1 MGLIQLHSAKL
12 WTRWLIVGNAEGR
25 LRTQASPRGIF
36 GGRSGNE
43 KYFSQ
48 STSIVPSIA
57 SFHQRKIIYYQCS
70 ITFAINVNK

>member
-12 WTRWLIVGNAEGR
+12 WIRRLVVGIAEGR
-25 LRTQASPRGIF
+25 LRTQAIPRVIF

-48 STSIVPSIA
+48 STSIVP
-57 SFHQRKIIYYQCS
+57 
-70 ITFAINVNK
+70 